1 LNAAGLPLA
10 PESPVSIIVDGKM
23 LAVLMCSPFE
33 LDELAVGHLF
43 ARGVIASR
51 EDLGSL
57 GVCPDMKSVK
67 IRTATGA
74 GASFETEGLV
84 YSACGAGGIALSPP
98 PAGKSGADPEKTF
111 SNSGQAGAALF
122 SIEEIS
128 AMARAMFAAAEL
140 YRRTGGLHVAALAC
154 GSSYFT
160 VREDVGRHNA
170 VDKVLGRGLLDS
182 IDFPRSVI
190 LTSGRIAADMLQKA
204 ARAGVPIL
212 VSRSIPTTEAYSLAL
227 EAGITLV
234 GRIGT
239 QNPLVYTRADRIGPA
254 RAAVPTIPRAHMEPE
269 PRE

>member
-1 LNAAGLPLA
+1 MNAAGLPLA

-67 IRTATGA
+67 IRTASGA
-74 GASFETEGLV
+74 GASFAAEGLV

-98 PAGKSGADPEKTF
+98 PAGKAGADP
-111 SNSGQAGAALF
+111 GDPGAALF

-239 QNPLVYTRADRIGPA
+239 QNPLVYTRADRIGSA
-254 RAAVPTIPRAHMEPE
+254 TT
-269 PRE
+269 